1 MQYEFKAK
9 NIKKKKVSI
18 MVSVDGVKVILK
30 KKKKVSDSG
39 LETGKLGVGH
49 HFFVE
54 HYPVASALTSSNVAK
69 PQLEHSEAEAPD
81 PVGLL
86 LRMSLSN
93 S

>member
-1 MQYEFKAK
+1 
-9 NIKKKKVSI
+9 

-30 KKKKVSDSG
+30 KKKKVSDAG
-39 LETGKLGVGH
+39 PETGKLGMGH
-49 HFFVE
+49 HFLLE
-54 HYPVASALTSSNVAK
+54 HYPVASALSSSNVAN
-69 PQLEHSEAEAPD
+69 PQLEHSEAEARD